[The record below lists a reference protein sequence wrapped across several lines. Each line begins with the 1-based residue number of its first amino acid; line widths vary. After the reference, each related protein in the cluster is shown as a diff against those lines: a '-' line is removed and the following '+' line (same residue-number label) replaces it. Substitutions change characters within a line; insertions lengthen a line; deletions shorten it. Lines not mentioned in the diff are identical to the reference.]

1 MQTRTV
7 YTPSGKAIRNVP
19 LDVTDEEVLQKYNN
33 KQMQQASLKEQEK
46 VEIAP
51 EEKEL
56 QNAIKQ
62 QTGTEPSVSTDL
74 QRVVLGWGEGIS
86 NLVADTIVNPI
97 AENVFGVEGGID
109 TDYYVSEIMKSMASA
124 TLPGK
129 QEDLFTPEGE
139 VKETETVTGMAA
151 EIGTV
156 VAGGAALSAVKGVK
170 ALPSIIRYGLGG
182 AAAEQIMYGRDENIA
197 QTVLDETDWVSESS
211 TARDVLE
218 FLATNEEDENLE
230 NRLKVSIEGFLLGG
244 TLSTL
249 VGGAQQAVK
258 QSKKLFNK
266 IPSQLTTGE
275 QVEVAVDYLKDAR
288 AKAEYKHEAPL
299 VFSETPETIAQVE
312 QQASSKLNRF
322 MRQMFTSRGYWTTPA
337 FNAFEDSQYAQRQL
351 VAEAENISNRLQK
364 SLRSLGDEAQ
374 TEEMTKKVQES
385 LGDNLD
391 FHENV
396 SPLSKIEY
404 VQAQYG
410 FTPEVAQEVIN
421 ARTLI
426 DNMSKTLANSS
437 IPDNEFKQTILDNSG
452 EYIRRSYR
460 LFEDSGYKPSVQV
473 KEDAI
478 DFYAQQISS
487 GNKNL
492 SIDEA
497 YEQARG
503 KVDEIL
509 DKDNVSSDAAEYYE
523 KVRRVN
529 TEILKEKK
537 DIPEPIRKLM
547 GEIEE
552 PAENIVLTVS
562 KLAKL
567 TERNKFFES
576 LHTMGRSKYVFDEP
590 IERNGVEYVT
600 QVTGTNSV
608 LDGKYVTKEIF
619 TAIKEEES
627 TILNGKDTGLVKMLR
642 NFSTL
647 KGKSQAAKTIYSHV
661 THLRNILGGAQFGLA
676 NGVNPF
682 ASGGQSFKAIYN
694 QISQGGDKALDEA
707 YQKYLRLGIINT
719 DVKVNEFRALLETG
733 YESTADK
740 FLDRLSEKA
749 SKYGLSE
756 KLQALPGDVYMA
768 VDDFYKMN
776 NFERELDTLKKAF
789 PDRNIETLEEEAA
802 MIVQNT
808 LPNYDRVPKG
818 IKQLRYLPIG
828 NFVAFPTEMWRTS
841 ANILK
846 QGARE
851 ITSGNNDLRI
861 RGAQRL
867 AGFTTAM
874 TGVGAL
880 AAQSAKIAG
889 LTPEEQEAVQ
899 TMSNTP
905 WSKSPRIV
913 HRGED
918 GKLFTADTQFID
930 SYSPIKTPFNEAM
943 YKIEQG
949 QLRGADL
956 DTVLGDAILA
966 GTKSLLAPYIGESML
981 TEAFTDVYSAW
992 QSPDGRTNSGK
1003 LLLDP
1008 TEDKTDQAIML
1019 STHLLSAF
1027 VPGSVDSL
1035 VGLAD
1040 AAFEKPNKNTG
1051 KAKDLNAELATNLTG
1066 VRFTE
1071 FSPEDSLMYGIK
1083 NYNFEKRNVPFTKAD
1098 YKKTGDDIY
1107 DQFVGRQKKLYE
1119 NQQELYMKVLASEQL
1134 IGRNRTIEIMHM
1146 NGMSKKEMKS
1156 LLTGYFQGEKPNMS
1170 LIADI
1175 YKQTPGMNNAQ
1186 KEEMTRKLISVYSE
1200 LSQTR
1205 LYPANKEE
1213 GFVPPEPFRLQKA
1226 KGGRVNVPQ
1235 APLEPDERIDKM
1247 TGRPY
1252 NEQAGTAFMDVEDRA
1267 MFKDGGYVVAQGD
1280 TLTKI
1285 AQDAGMT
1292 IQQLAQLNGI
1302 KDLNTLQVGQDI
1314 KTTAPATPVQTE
1326 IDYAVNIM
1334 PSLEGTAAHTD
1345 MVGIKTAPLGLVVDQ
1360 SKNPSAYTANK
1371 KVADSLGISFDS
1383 TLTVDDAK
1391 QIVRGVLAE
1400 NNTMLSKSIP
1410 SYSTLKPQHKAI
1422 VLDAKYNTGVNF
1434 PSLSKA
1440 LSDYEKN
1447 PTEELKSKIVTES
1460 RRTSKGKY
1468 NTGLDNRVAKL
1479 LHSNGIIS
1487 DLKEAQ
1493 RLGLTKANT
1502 TEIPQGK

>member
-19 LDVTDEEVLQKYNN
+19 LDVTDEEVFQKYNN
-33 KQMQQASLKEQEK
+33 KQMQQASLKEKEQEQ

-56 QNAIKQ
+56 QNAIAQ
-62 QTGTEPSVSTDL
+62 QVGEEPSVSTDL

-86 NLVADTIVNPI
+86 NLVADTVVNPI

-139 VKETETVTGMAA
+139 VKDTETVTGMAA

-156 VAGGAALSAVKGVK
+156 VAGGAALSAVKGIK

-211 TARDVLE
+211 MTRDVLE
-218 FLATNEEDENLE
+218 FLATDEEDENLE

-249 VGGAQQAVK
+249 VGGTQQAVK

-266 IPSQLTTGE
+266 IPSNLTKNE

-288 AKAEYKHEAPL
+288 AKAEYKHKVPL

-351 VAEAENISNRLQK
+351 VSEAENISNRLQK
-364 SLRSLGDEAQ
+364 SLRSLGDEVQ
-374 TEEMTKKVQES
+374 TEEMTKKVQAS

-391 FHENV
+391 FHKNV
-396 SPLSKIEY
+396 SPSSKIEY
-404 VQAQYG
+404 VQEQYG
-410 FTPEVAQEVIN
+410 FTPEVAEEVIN

-460 LFEDSGYKPSVQV
+460 LFEDSGYKPSAQV
-473 KEDAI
+473 KDDAI
-478 DFYAQQISS
+478 DFYAQQISTS
-487 GNKNL
+487 NKNL
-492 SIDEA
+492 SVDEA
-497 YEQARG
+497 YEKARG

-509 DKDNVSSDAAEYYE
+509 DKDNVASDAAEYYE

-552 PAENIVLTVS
+552 PAENVVLTVS

-576 LHTMGRSKYVFDEP
+576 LHTMGRNKYVFDDP
-590 IERNGVEYVT
+590 IERNGVAYVT
-600 QVTGTNSV
+600 PVTGTNSV

-642 NFSTL
+642 NFATL

-682 ASGGQSFKAIYN
+682 TSGGQSFKAIYN
-694 QISQGGDKALDEA
+694 QISQGGDKGLDEA

-740 FLDRLSEKA
+740 FLDKLSAKA

-756 KLQALPGDVYMA
+756 KIQALPGDVYMA

-789 PDRNIETLEEEAA
+789 PESSVETLEEEAA
-802 MIVQNT
+802 MIVQAT

-818 IKQLRYLPIG
+818 IKTLRYLPIG

-851 ITSGNNDLRI
+851 ITSGNKELGI

-905 WSKSPRIV
+905 WSKSPRII

-943 YKIEQG
+943 YQIEQG

-1051 KAKDLNAELATNLTG
+1051 KPKDYNAELATNLTG

-1071 FSPEDSLMYGIK
+1071 FSPEVSLMYGIK
-1083 NYNFEKRNVPFTKAD
+1083 NYNFEKRNVPFAKAD
-1098 YKKTGDDIY
+1098 FKKTGDDVY

-1119 NQQELYMKVLASEQL
+1119 NQQELYMKMLASEQL
-1134 IGRNRTIEIMHM
+1134 IGRSRTIEIMHM

-1156 LLTGYFQGEKPNMS
+1156 LISGYFQGEKPNMS

-1175 YKQTPGMNNAQ
+1175 YKQTPGIDNSQ
-1186 KEEMTRKLISVYSE
+1186 KEELTRKLISVYSE

-1205 LYPANKEE
+1205 LYPANEEE

-1252 NEQAGTAFMDVEDRA
+1252 NEQAGTAFIDVEDRA
-1267 MFKDGGYVVAQGD
+1267 MFKDGGKVSFVDRALDKILQNEGGYQDSKTDRGNIVKDDGTVIGTNKGITPQAYANFKGIDVSKVSADDMKQLTEDTAREIYKKDYYFQPGVDKIEDDKLRENVFDMVVNSGQGNAIKVLQGLAGVTPDGVLGPKTLESIKSKNITTNDYVDARKSFYSNTVTAKPEQATYLQGWNNRAEKYRTAPSQQVTMEQGD
-1280 TLTKI
+1280 TIYGI
-1285 AQDAGMT
+1285 AKENNMT
-1292 IQQLAQLNGI
+1292 VEQLFKLNGI
-1302 KDLNTLQVGQDI
+1302 TDPTILSVG
-1314 KTTAPATPVQTE
+1314 T
-1326 IDYAVNIM
+1326 
-1334 PSLEGTAAHTD
+1334 
-1345 MVGIKTAPLGLVVDQ
+1345 
-1360 SKNPSAYTANK
+1360 
-1371 KVADSLGISFDS
+1371 
-1383 TLTVDDAK
+1383 
-1391 QIVRGVLAE
+1391 
-1400 NNTMLSKSIP
+1400 
-1410 SYSTLKPQHKAI
+1410 
-1422 VLDAKYNTGVNF
+1422 
-1434 PSLSKA
+1434 
-1440 LSDYEKN
+1440 
-1447 PTEELKSKIVTES
+1447 ELK
-1460 RRTSKGKY
+1460 
-1468 NTGLDNRVAKL
+1468 
-1479 LHSNGIIS
+1479 
-1487 DLKEAQ
+1487 LK
-1493 RLGLTKANT
+1493 
-1502 TEIPQGK
+1502 